1 MDNHNFQKLLGLL
14 ERESSARIASEA
26 ARAAE
31 HTSFQQTIAD
41 LNTTIEQLNKT
52 IGTLLEEN
60 RLLKGPKKNS
70 GNSSVPP
77 SKDENRPRRT
87 NSLRTS
93 SGKSS
98 GGQQGHDGHTLKMT
112 ATPDQVYHHSPNFCR
127 CCGLKLDVTASELTA
142 RRQVIDI
149 PEIKPRYIEHRVYRA
164 HCSCGHQTAGTFP
177 AGVDAPISYGGQTTA
192 LIAYLHTRQYISLA
206 RISEFFRSIYGMGIG
221 QGTICGILDRFSAK
235 ALPAFALIKAAVQ
248 GAKVIGADET
258 GMKENGKLNWFWTW
272 QSKIA
277 TYITASENRG
287 TETVKSNFPEGFPKA
302 VLVHDCWKSHLNT
315 TAAGHQICTAH
326 LLRELLFF
334 KQKYKCTW
342 AAKFSEMIMIAI
354 ELKKTIEPGHYQNPI
369 KERSDIEAI
378 LDGLLREN
386 IDSGHI
392 EVITF
397 QKRIIKY
404 RSYLLTFLYH
414 QDVPPE
420 NNASERAIRNIKV
433 KQKISGMFKSAKGAQ
448 NYAIIRSITD
458 TCNKNQQNI
467 LNAFRTIA
475 EI

>member
-1 MDNHNFQKLLGLL
+1 MDHHNFQKLLELL
-14 ERESSARIASEA
+14 ERESCARIASEA

-31 HTSFQQTIAD
+31 HTAFQKTISD
-41 LNTTIEQLNKT
+41 LNTTIGQLNKT

-77 SKDENRPRRT
+77 SKDENRPPRT
-87 NSLRTS
+87 SSLRTS

-98 GGQQGHDGHTLKMT
+98 GAQKGHDGHTLKMT
-112 ATPDQVYHHSPNFCR
+112 ATPDQVHHHCPSFCR
-127 CCGLKLDVTASELTA
+127 CCGLKLAVTASELTA

-149 PEIKPRYIEHRVYRA
+149 PEIKPTYIEHRVYRA
-164 HCSCGHQTAGTFP
+164 HCSCGHQTTGTFP
-177 AGVDAPISYGGQTTA
+177 VGVDAPISYGVQTTS

-206 RISEFFRSIYGMGIG
+206 RISEFFRSIYGIGIS

-235 ALPAFALIKAAVQ
+235 ALPAFALIKTAVQ

-272 QSKIA
+272 QSKNA
-277 TYITASENRG
+277 TYITASKNRG
-287 TETVKSNFPEGFPKA
+287 VETVKANFPGGFPNA

-334 KQKYKCTW
+334 KQKYKCSW
-342 AAKFSEMIMIAI
+342 AAQFSEMIMMAI
-354 ELKKTIEPGHYQNPI
+354 KLKKNIEPRHYQNPI
-369 KERSDIEAI
+369 KERSDMEAS
-378 LDGLLREN
+378 LDSLLRKN
-386 IDSGHI
+386 IDSGHT

-404 RSYLLTFLYH
+404 RNYVLTFLYH
-414 QDVPPE
+414 HDVPAE

-475 EI
+475 ET